1 MIDPKL
7 KKKALHRAKI
17 IEGQAKALAKA
28 IETEVYC
35 TELLNQSFSMQK
47 SLKSLDNVMLENH
60 LKSHVTHELGDKG
73 KQDRVVKELLQ
84 VFALSNR

>member
-1 MIDPKL
+1 MIDQHL

-28 IETEVYC
+28 IEKEIYC

-47 SLKSLDNVMLENH
+47 SLKSLDNVLLENH
-60 LKSHVTHELGDKG
+60 LKSHVSHDLKDKG
-73 KQDRVVKELLQ
+73 HRDRIVKELLQ

>member
-1 MIDPKL
+1 MVDLKL

-28 IETEVYC
+28 IEAEVYC
-35 TELLNQSFSMQK
+35 TELLNQSFSIQK
-47 SLKSLDNVMLENH
+47 SLKSLDNVLLENH
-60 LKSHVTHELGDKG
+60 LKSHVAHELGNHG

>member
-1 MIDPKL
+1 MVNQQL
-7 KKKALHRAKI
+7 KKKATHRAKI
-17 IEGQAKALAKA
+17 LEGQAKALTKA
-28 IETEVYC
+28 IEREVYC

-47 SLKSLDNVMLENH
+47 SLKSLDNVLLENH
-60 LKSHVTHELGDKG
+60 LKSHVTHKLGDKG